1 MIDAIP
7 SFKKYPNIYLGIGTI
22 RTTEQVDLAINAGA
36 SFAITP
42 GFSPKISDYASSKG
56 LVLIPGVQLASEV
69 MAPRQAGQKVLKF
82 FPDELSGGI
91 DKLNAF
97 KSVCPDITFIPTG
110 SITNKNIANYLN
122 LDNVVAVGA
131 SSAMPESLIRSKSWD
146 EITNNLLEIKIFL
159 SNFPL
164 MTLPSEFPINVW
176 KFNFILE
183 MPKLIRMG
191 KKQPFTTE
199 YPQSEPSAKRFGI
212 PKMKKNIDWWEFRS
226 FGH

>member
-1 MIDAIP
+1 MSILKTIKKNKIIPLGTLVNEDEVLNICNCLTEADIPLIEVTLRDKRVIDAIP

-56 LVLIPGVQLASEV
+56 LVLIPGVQTASEV
-69 MAPRQAGQKVLKF
+69 MAASEAGHKVLKF
-82 FPDELSGGI
+82 FPAELSGGI

-97 KSVCPDITFIPTG
+97 KSVFPDITFIPTG
-110 SITNKNIANYLN
+110 GITNKNIANYLS

-146 EITNNLLEIKIFL
+146 KITNNLLEIKTII
-159 SNFPL
+159 
-164 MTLPSEFPINVW
+164 E
-176 KFNFILE
+176 
-183 MPKLIRMG
+183 
-191 KKQPFTTE
+191 TT
-199 YPQSEPSAKRFGI
+199 
-212 PKMKKNIDWWEFRS
+212 
-226 FGH
+226 